1 MRKKIALM
9 IFFSIMAV
17 LPLASAYWY
26 SGWYGGSP
34 NMLADLL
41 ENEWVIFVILFA
53 IFYTTIFTS
62 LGKVFQGNKS
72 APAVIALA
80 LSFLVTA
87 GIQRQWMFLEK
98 PIMYWALI
106 LTLALVVLTFFR
118 AMRIGPAGLIGLILL
133 LVGLWPFIK
142 NSMGISG
149 LAGLPYGL
157 ITFLDSINGFFWIAL
172 IIAGLLLVIFNS
184 FKKDSGS
191 GTSIYFGGK

>member
-1 MRKKIALM
+1 MKKSFMVM
-9 IFFSIMAV
+9 ILVSLFAV
-17 LPLASAYWY
+17 LPLATAYWY

-106 LTLALVVLTFFR
+106 LTLALVILTFFR
-118 AMRIGPAGLIGLILL
+118 AMQIGAAGLIGLILL
-133 LVGLWPFIK
+133 LVGLWPIIK
-142 NSMGISG
+142 SSMGIG
-149 LAGLPYGL
+149 ALAGLPYGL
-157 ITFLDSINGFFWIAL
+157 VTFLDSINGFFWIAL
-172 IIAGLLLVIFNS
+172 IIAGLWLVIFNS
-184 FKKDSGS
+184 FKQRSSS
-191 GTSIYFGGK
+191 GTNIYFGGK